1 MKVLLIHNRYRQRGG
16 EDAVV
21 DDELR
26 LLREGGHAVRL
37 YERHND
43 DIDARPLTGAAEML
57 WSQRSRREV
66 LALLDA
72 WRPDVAHVHNTLA
85 LVSPSVLGAVRAR
98 RVALVATLH
107 NHRLACLE
115 GSFHR
120 NGAVCTRCLGHA
132 PWAGVVHGCWRGS
145 KPQSALLAA
154 SLLLHRGL
162 GSWTRH
168 VQRFIVLSA
177 AAVPRFVAGGLPAA
191 RLRVRP
197 NFAWDAAP
205 GAEGQ
210 PRAGGLYVG
219 RLAAEKGVAVL
230 ADALARS
237 PGLALDVIG
246 DGPQRALLHGSAARL
261 LGALPAAEVAQHMQ
275 RAAWLVLPSTTLE
288 QFPRVLAEACA
299 AGLPVIASRLGA
311 LAEWVH
317 DRRTGLLFEPGDGA
331 ALAERL
337 AWAEA
342 HPQAMRAMGDAARE
356 LHRRHLGPQSALAS
370 LVAIYEEAIA
380 EARTPP

>member
-21 DDELR
+21 DDEIR
-26 LLREGGHAVRL
+26 LLREGGHEVRL

-43 DIDARPLTGAAEML
+43 EILERPLAGAAAAL

-66 LALLDA
+66 LALLDD
-72 WRPDVAHVHNTLA
+72 WRPDLAHVHNTLA
-85 LVSPSVLGAVRAR
+85 VVSPSVLGAVRSR
-98 RVALVATLH
+98 GVALVATLH

-120 NGAVCTRCLGHA
+120 DGAVCTRCLGHA
-132 PWAGVVHGCWRGS
+132 PWAGVAHACWRGS
-145 KPQSALLAA
+145 HAQSALLAA
-154 SLLLHRGL
+154 SLMLHRGL

-177 AAVPRFVAGGLPAA
+177 AAAPRFIASGLPPE

-197 NFAWDAAP
+197 NFAWDLAADLP
-205 GAEGQ
+205 AG

-219 RLAAEKGVAVL
+219 RLSAEKGVAVL

-246 DGPQRALLHGSAARL
+246 DGPQRALLQGSTARL
-261 LGALPAAEVAQHMQ
+261 LGTRPPAEVAQHMQ
-275 RAAWLVLPSTTLE
+275 RAAWLALPSTTLE
-288 QFPRVLAEACA
+288 QFPRVLAEASA
-299 AGLPVIASRLGA
+299 AGLPVIASRLGS

-317 DRRTGLLFEPGDGA
+317 DGETGLLFEPGNAA
-331 ALAERL
+331 ALAERM

-342 HPQAMRAMGDAARE
+342 HPQAMRRMGEAARE
-356 LHRRHLGPQSALAS
+356 LHRRHLGPQSALDS
-370 LVAIYEEAIA
+370 LLAIYEEAIA
-380 EARTPP
+380 EARTLP